1 MSEMRLMTTYFSLYD
16 GENDWEK
23 ILLAAN
29 NLAHP
34 DLRVTTG
41 KGDLN
46 REQWMSSIE
55 KFVKSGLTC
64 DMLKFEAVPGKG
76 DLNREQWMSSIEKFV
91 KGGLTC
97 DMLKF
102 EAVPG
107 GVKYEVRVHFPD
119 GSTQTNASMG
129 EFKDGKLIHVQ
140 PSEPS
145 SYNKMFDGPI
155 EQKTDVA
162 VQQ

>member
-55 KFVKSGLTC
+55 KF
-64 DMLKFEAVPGKG
+64 A
-76 DLNREQWMSSIEKFV
+76 